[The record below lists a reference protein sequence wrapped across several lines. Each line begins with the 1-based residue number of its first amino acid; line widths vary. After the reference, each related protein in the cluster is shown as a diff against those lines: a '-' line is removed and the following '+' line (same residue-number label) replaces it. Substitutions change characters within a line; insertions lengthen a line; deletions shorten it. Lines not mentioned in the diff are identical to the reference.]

1 VDSMEMLG
9 PDMSRARI
17 RHAIEVLGG
26 VSKKALKRL
35 EKDYQRL
42 NED

>member
-1 VDSMEMLG
+1 MEMLG

-26 VSKKALKRL
+26 VSKKAMKRL
-35 EKDYQRL
+35 EKEYQQMQ
-42 NED
+42 EV